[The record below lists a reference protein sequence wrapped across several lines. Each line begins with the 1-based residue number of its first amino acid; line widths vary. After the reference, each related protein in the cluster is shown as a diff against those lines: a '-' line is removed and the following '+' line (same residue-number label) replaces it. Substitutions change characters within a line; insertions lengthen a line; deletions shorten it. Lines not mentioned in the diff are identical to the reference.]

1 MCKALK
7 NGLGLRLLGT
17 WLAVGQVVTM
27 MGSSYAEELPLT
39 RNVPIEQF
47 QNRQED
53 VKPYNF
59 DAPPEGMFRS
69 IEVAE
74 GFEEELGFRR
84 QNEIVPVNPISEI
97 HSGSKPVFIVFQ
109 LYPHFQSFQVFG
121 VCYPEAVP
129 ELEPETVVARDTM
142 YIATEDESGY
152 LEFFPPTGGWK
163 PGKYKVDI
171 HVGEQIIDI
180 SLMGTMRLT
189 VASQDPA
196 TPSSSNPLNPSFSN
210 SGKP

>member
-1 MCKALK
+1 MCKAFK
-7 NGLGLRLLGT
+7 NGLGLWLLGT
-17 WLAVGQVVTM
+17 CLTVGQLVTLI
-27 MGSSYAEELPLT
+27 GPNYAEELPLT
-39 RNVPIEQF
+39 PNLPMNQF

-69 IEVAE
+69 IAVAE

-97 HSGSKPVFIVFQ
+97 PSGSKPVFIVFQ
-109 LYPHFQSFQVFG
+109 LYPHFQSFGIFG

-129 ELEPETVVARDTM
+129 ELDPKTVVARDTM

-152 LEFFPPTGGWK
+152 LILVPPTGGWK
-163 PGKYKVDI
+163 PGKYKVEI
-171 HVGEQIIDI
+171 HVGEQINNL
-180 SLMGTMRLT
+180 SLMGTMRFA
-189 VASQDPA
+189 VASQSPA
-196 TPSSSNPLNPSFSN
+196 TSSSSVPLNPSFSN
-210 SGKP
+210 SEKP

>member
-1 MCKALK
+1 MCKAFK
-7 NGLGLRLLGT
+7 NGLGLWLLGT
-17 WLAVGQVVTM
+17 WLTVGQVGTLI
-27 MGSSYAEELPLT
+27 GSSYAEELPLEP
-39 RNVPIEQF
+39 NAPIDQF

-69 IEVAE
+69 IDMTE

-84 QNEIVPVNPISEI
+84 QNEIVPVNPTSEF

-109 LYPHFQSFQVFG
+109 LYPHFQSFEIFG

-129 ELEPETVVARDTM
+129 ELDPKTVIARDTM

-152 LEFFPPTGGWK
+152 LKLFPPAGGWK
-163 PGKYKVDI
+163 SGKYTVKI
-171 HVGEQIIDI
+171 HVGEQINAI
-180 SLMGTMRLT
+180 SLMGTMRFT

-196 TPSSSNPLNPSFSN
+196 TDSSSVPLDPSFSN
-210 SGKP
+210 SEKP